1 MKSKRFWAF
10 CFALAGNFWL
20 FYQAIRT
27 PGIDFIQLG
36 TGLALLN
43 APLIAYIAGETYRP
57 SGAMHETQKTKV

>member
-20 FYQAIRT
+20 FYV
-27 PGIDFIQLG
+27 GIDSGTDFIQLG
-36 TGLALLN
+36 TGLALVN

-57 SGAMHETQKTKV
+57 SGAMHETQKPKV